1 MRILALGLLLAAT
14 VASAAP
20 PPAVLAAG
28 MSAYAAGDFA
38 AARRAFE
45 SLADDGSAIGETM
58 LGTLYAHG
66 EGVRRDPA
74 AAAAY
79 YCRAANR
86 GYAPAQ
92 LAFAKLLARG
102 DGVAPDRVAA
112 WRWLRLAEQRGDAR
126 TVVAAKTEA
135 AGLAATAAPP
145 ADDTAD
151 WRPWPGGD
159 D

>member
-14 VASAAP
+14 VASAT
-20 PPAVLAAG
+20 PPAALATG
-28 MSAYAAGDFA
+28 MSAYGAGDFT

-66 EGVRRDPA
+66 QGVRRDPA

-92 LAFAKLLARG
+92 LAFAKALARG
-102 DGVAPDRVAA
+102 DGVAADRVAA

-126 TVVAAKTEA
+126 TVA
-135 AGLAATAAPP
+135 AATAEAARLTAAAPPP